1 MATTSVDHIGPAD
14 RPATATTARA
24 TVVPARRGT
33 RRQVLAG
40 VAAVAAARLL
50 PFGATAAEVTSATA
64 TACGCDEPPCF
75 VRSFGKDPLTPGV
88 VSGPIGVA
96 FGPDGTA
103 WVTDAVLHRVQGF
116 GPDGTLR
123 AVWGRKGSE
132 PGQLLRPTGVAVS
145 ADGLVHV
152 VDSGNARV
160 QVFDA
165 AGRYVGGWGG
175 PGSEDGR
182 FGIRERFD
190 PPGPIGIAIGPD
202 GTVHVADPLNHRV
215 QSFSPAGRHLASL
228 SAAGEAGAFRYPFGV
243 ALSPDGDTLYV
254 ADSGNGRV
262 LALDPNGGLR
272 GVVATRGD
280 AAASLRVPSDVATD
294 ADGNVW
300 VVDLLRRLVLVFRP
314 DGTPVMIL
322 AVETEFRPHAIAV
335 GPGGDVLVTDPSWRC
350 VHRFA
355 AASGQRLASWGS
367 QRAGGLALPF
377 AAAFAPDGA
386 SFYLSD
392 TLNDRVL
399 WHATDG
405 TLLGTVGGGSGS
417 GLGEFD
423 APLGVAVSVDGT
435 LFVADSG
442 NHRVQAFKA
451 AGGFLR
457 TWGSEGEGKRQ
468 FVRPGPIAVAPDGQR
483 LWVGDDMGWVRDF
496 RPIGTPLS
504 AIRLRPS
511 DSDSPWHPAGIA
523 AAADGSLLVSD
534 STTDKILRL
543 DASGRPVKVW
553 GAPGTGDGKFW
564 NVAGLAVATDGTVYA
579 VDSMNHRVQCF
590 DPRGRFLRAFGGLG
604 GGEGEFAYPD
614 GIALSPDGRHLLVV
628 DTGNDRAQL
637 FCLAGGVAG
646 QPARE
651 V

>member
-262 LALDPNGGLR
+262 LALGLDGGMR

-294 ADGNVW
+294 TDGNVW

-553 GAPGTGDGKFW
+553 GAPGAADGKFW

>member
-50 PFGATAAEVTSATA
+50 PFGATAAEVASATA

-132 PGQLLRPTGVAVS
+132 PGQLLQPTGVAVS

-182 FGIRERFD
+182 FGVGARFD
-190 PPGPIGIAIGPD
+190 PPGPVGIAIGPD
-202 GTVHVADPLNHRV
+202 GTVHVADPRNHRV
-215 QSFSPAGRHLASL
+215 QSFSPVGRHLASIG
-228 SAAGEAGAFRYPFGV
+228 AAGEAGAFRYPFGV

-254 ADSGNGRV
+254 ADSGNGRL
-262 LALDPNGGLR
+262 LALDPDGGLR
-272 GVVATRGD
+272 SVVATAGD

-314 DGTPVMIL
+314 DGTPLMIL

-423 APLGVAVSVDGT
+423 APLGVGVSTDGT

-442 NHRVQAFKA
+442 NHRVQAFDA

-468 FVRPGPIAVAPDGQR
+468 FVRPGPLAVAPDGRR
-483 LWVGDDMGWVRDF
+483 LWVADATGRVQDF
-496 RPIGTPLS
+496 
-504 AIRLRPS
+504 
-511 DSDSPWHPAGIA
+511 DPAGVPLGAFRLGGRGEGQA
-523 AAADGSLLVSD
+523 ASLAGLAVAADGSLFVSD
-534 STTDKILRL
+534 STPEMILRL
-543 DASGRPVKVW
+543 DTDGLPLAAW
-553 GAPGTGDGKFW
+553 GSPGTGEGRFW

-637 FCLAGGVAG
+637 FCLADGVAG

>member
-262 LALDPNGGLR
+262 LALGLDGGMR
-272 GVVATRGD
+272 SVVATRGD

-553 GAPGTGDGKFW
+553 GAPGAADGKFW

-604 GGEGEFAYPD
+604 GGEEEFAYPD